1 MSVQVDGV
9 CPSLSNF
16 HFVTNIFPQFI
27 ICLTCFLGGA
37 SGKEPP
43 GDAEDLRGT
52 GSIPG
57 SGRCP
62 GGGHGNTLQGS
73 CLENLVGRGAW
84 QAAVHGVL
92 KSRTRLRRRGT
103 HGIIVSTQIFSRKDL
118 ADR

>member
-27 ICLTCFLGGA
+27 ICLTCFPGGA

-43 GDAEDLRGT
+43 GDTGDLRGT

-73 CLENLVGRGAW
+73 CLENPVGRGAW
-84 QAAVHGVL
+84 QAAVHGVA
-92 KSRTRLRRRGT
+92 KSRARLRRHDTR
-103 HGIIVSTQIFSRKDL
+103 GIIVSTQIFSRKDL
-118 ADR
+118 SDR